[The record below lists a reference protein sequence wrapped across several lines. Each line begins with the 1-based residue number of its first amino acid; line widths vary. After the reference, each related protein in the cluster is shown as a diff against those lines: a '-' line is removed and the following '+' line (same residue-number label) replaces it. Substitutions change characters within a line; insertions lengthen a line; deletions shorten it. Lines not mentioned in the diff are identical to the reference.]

1 MTASSTLAAVG
12 HGDGRWIWPLDA
24 GEFDTTIALRG
35 NERRAIAELGSVNLR
50 RLQRRDA
57 LAPGWSAVR
66 RLLRPLDAVNAA
78 LDSPPRQHGARSPAT
93 RRCAWGISSAP
104 IRGEFT
110 MQYYDPTMI
119 QRYQAYDI

>member
-12 HGDGRWIWPLDA
+12 HGDGRWTWPLDA

-50 RLQRRDA
+50 RLQRQDA

-66 RLLRPLDAVNAA
+66 RLLDMGHKAGIIPVT
-78 LDSPPRQHGARSPAT
+78 PRVE
-93 RRCAWGISSAP
+93 WV
-104 IRGEFT
+104 
-110 MQYYDPTMI
+110 
-119 QRYQAYDI
+119 